1 MGEDTVEGTKE
12 RLFLAAVKVFARTG
26 YKGATVREICRIA
39 GAANINAINYYFGG
53 KEKLYKAILDAMF
66 TAYQTRKEKQA
77 SGEQKRKRPE
87 ERLRDYIDSYCS
99 ILFCGGE
106 IAREMAAIFL
116 AEMSRPSRYLDEM
129 VQKYMTPEAEELTG
143 IVRDIL
149 GSKTP
154 LPVLR
159 NCAVSI
165 IGQIT
170 YYSFAWPMFSRA
182 VPDHPPLEDY
192 KTFLA
197 DHVYRFS
204 LGGLAAVKKATAA
217 GNLAVAPRKKGSKR
231 SR

>member
-1 MGEDTVEGTKE
+1 MGEDAVEGTKE

-26 YKGATVREICRIA
+26 YKGATVREICQIA
-39 GAANINAINYYFGG
+39 GAANFTAINYYFGG
-53 KEKLYKAILDAMF
+53 KEKLYKAILDVMF
-66 TAYQTRKEKQA
+66 SAY
-77 SGEQKRKRPE
+77 QKRKEQQAGSDLKRKGPE
-87 ERLRDYIDSYCS
+87 ERLKEYIDSYCG

-129 VQKYMTPEAEELTG
+129 VQKYMAPEAEEITG
-143 IVRDIL
+143 IVREIL
-149 GSKTP
+149 GPKTP

-182 VPDHPPLEDY
+182 VPDHPPLEEY
-192 KTFLA
+192 KTLLA

-204 LGGLAAVKKATAA
+204 LGGLEAVKKALATGKLKAA
-217 GNLAVAPRKKGSKR
+217 SRNKGAKR
-231 SR
+231 